1 MTLPIPAL
9 RTLGCRAVE
18 GLTLGHVVTKMQ
30 RIPLI
35 LPSSPSNPHP
45 KAASFPIIIIIIIIV
60 VKKEKGGAG
69 RGRGLGGKPPLS
81 APPPAGCFLVR
92 GKGSNEGPTDAAE
105 LAVSA

>member
-1 MTLPIPAL
+1 MPIPAL
-9 RTLGCRAVE
+9 RTLRCRAVE
-18 GLTLGHVVTKMQ
+18 GLTLGHVVSKMQ

-45 KAASFPIIIIIIIIV
+45 KAASFPIIIIIII
-60 VKKEKGGAG
+60 VKKEKGGGAG